1 MADVVRVE
9 KLTRLLGFKL
19 VTSFPAG
26 TMQYYLILMGYIVNA
41 IAAM

>member
-19 VTSFPAG
+19 VTSFPADM
-26 TMQYYLILMGYIVNA
+26 MQYYLILRAYIVSA